1 MSPPKKKPLTAIH
14 LTILKLLREHP
25 EGLDIEQIRA
35 LGKIEGQQHLDKR
48 VRELYPISS
57 AVPRKPCENRL
68 GVKSAKVSWS
78 RLFLTK

>member
-1 MSPPKKKPLTAIH
+1 MSPPKKKPLAAIH

-48 VRELYPISS
+48 VRELYPFF
-57 AVPRKPCENRL
+57 PPFLENPVRTDL
-68 GVKSAKVSWS
+68 ALDLPKFRG
-78 RLFLTK
+78 RGYFLTQ